1 MTHVLLLATA
11 IIWVVALWGWVQ
23 VIRANGLAAK
33 FRYLI
38 QSTIVTVIG
47 FLLSFILVILYAFHS
62 FAGETY
68 VGQVTTKPVGPLE
81 FDIVYQAAD
90 MPDLEAVHAQL
101 NGNQWMIS
109 GGIIKW
115 HPWLT
120 MLGLK
125 SYHKPMKLSGH
136 VSRPGLLKDAA
147 MIGVPLAPSIDW
159 FWELLYRADPYL
171 PFVEAVY
178 GTAAYAYV
186 EPGVTQ
192 YVYITPSGYLIKR
205 KKPAATVLTP

>member
-11 IIWVVALWGWVQ
+11 IIWVVALWGWIQ
-23 VIRANGLAAK
+23 VVRANGLANK
-33 FRYLI
+33 FRYLV
-38 QSTIVTVIG
+38 QTTIVTVISL
-47 FLLSFILVILYAFHS
+47 LLSSLLVILYAFHS

-68 VGQVTTKPVGPLE
+68 VGQVTTKPVGPVE

-101 NGNQWMIS
+101 KGDQWMIS
-109 GGIIKW
+109 GGIVKW

-125 SYHKPMKLSGH
+125 NYHKPMRLMGH
-136 VSRPGLLKDAA
+136 ASQPGLLRNTVVIEA
-147 MIGVPLAPSIDW
+147 PLAQGIDW
-159 FWELLYRADPYL
+159 FWEALYRADPYL

-192 YVYITPSGYLIKR
+192 YVYVTPSGYLIKR

>member
-1 MTHVLLLATA
+1 MTHVLLLVTA
-11 IIWVVALWGWVQ
+11 IVWVVALWGWIQ
-23 VIRANGLAAK
+23 VIRTQGLVSK

-38 QSTIVTVIG
+38 QTTIVTAIS
-47 FLLSFILVILYAFHS
+47 FLLSSFLVVLYAFHS

-68 VGQVTTKPVGPLE
+68 VGQVTTKPVSPLE
-81 FDIVYQAAD
+81 FDLVYHAANT
-90 MPDLEAVHAQL
+90 PDLEAVHARL

-109 GGIIKW
+109 GGIVKW

-125 SYHKPMKLSGH
+125 NYHKPMKLSGH
-136 VSRPGLLKDAA
+136 VSRPGVLKETA
-147 MIGVPLAPSIDW
+147 MIEAPIAPGIDW
-159 FWELLYRADPYL
+159 FWEALYRADPYL

-205 KKPAATVLTP
+205 TKPAAAVLTP